1 MCEQNQNVNATT
13 EQTVQEVTTP
23 TETTVTTEPVQPTA
37 VHEQEQMKA
46 ESDSIRAEYEKSKY
60 NMSMYTDEQLAA
72 MSADG
77 LAELKR
83 NFETMTDISRTR
95 LERAIELK
103 EQEAASFAEEV
114 KQEAEDEVD
123 VVENKVHNTW
133 NTIRNYVVIVL
144 AVALLY
150 ELFK

>member
-37 VHEQEQMKA
+37 VQEQEQMKA

-83 NFETMTDISRTR
+83 NFETVTDISCTR

-114 KQEAEDEVD
+114 KQEAEEEVD

-133 NTIRNYVVIVL
+133 NTIRNYVIIVL

>member
-37 VHEQEQMKA
+37 VQEQEQMKA

-60 NMSMYTDEQLAA
+60 DMSMYTDEQLAA
-72 MSADG
+72 MSVDG

-103 EQEAASFAEEV
+103 EQEAASFAEKV
-114 KQEAEDEVD
+114 KQEVD

-133 NTIRNYVVIVL
+133 NTIRNYVIIVL
-144 AVALLY
+144 AIALLY
-150 ELFK
+150 ELLR